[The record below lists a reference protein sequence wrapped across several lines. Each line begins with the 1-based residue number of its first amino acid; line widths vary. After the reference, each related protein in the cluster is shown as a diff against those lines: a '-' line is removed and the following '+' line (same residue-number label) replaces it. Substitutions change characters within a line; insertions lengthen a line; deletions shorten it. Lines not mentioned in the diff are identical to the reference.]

1 LQYGLEKLFRSSSA
15 LKETSDAESLKA
27 AFELQGLA
35 SESDW
40 AFCQVGIPGTKW
52 FLQKTRGYGGVPR
65 LPILPFDEKAKGEW
79 LVNHEGAKAFL
90 EVEKKL
96 EAQATKSNGTNGH

>member
-1 LQYGLEKLFRSSSA
+1 VGRP
-15 LKETSDAESLKA
+15 LKETSDAKALEA

-79 LVNHEGAKAFL
+79 LVTLQFKGSLKGFGVRCLFQGGRGSEQLFEAVLEGGK
-90 EVEKKL
+90 ENV
-96 EAQATKSNGTNGH
+96 